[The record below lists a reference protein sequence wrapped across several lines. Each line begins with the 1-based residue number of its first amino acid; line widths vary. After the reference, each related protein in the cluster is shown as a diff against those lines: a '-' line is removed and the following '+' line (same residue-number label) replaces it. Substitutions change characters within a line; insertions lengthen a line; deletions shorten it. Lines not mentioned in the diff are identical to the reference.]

1 MQYYEKI
8 KNCLFFVLELPKH
21 VQKNKID
28 DDCYGYDDDDII
40 YSPEKPISLN
50 SNNVSK

>member
-1 MQYYEKI
+1 
-8 KNCLFFVLELPKH
+8 VSELPKD
-21 VQKNKID
+21 VRKNKID
-28 DDCYGYDDDDII
+28 DDCYGYDDDDDII